1 MRFFILL
8 FVVAVLSLAGCTAN
22 VQVPDAGI
30 KYSEWNNKR
39 SDVPE
44 KKYILQVGDEIEIKF
59 YYDSE
64 LNEFLEIRPDGNI
77 SMQLISEVAA
87 AGLTPP
93 ELESVL
99 KSKYAEILLQPELTV
114 IVRGFSSQKIY
125 VGGEVGT
132 PGIVIIDGSLTAL
145 QAIIQ
150 AGGFADS
157 SAIKS
162 VIVMR
167 DQGTGKP
174 IFKTINLKEDLAG
187 HKQYND
193 IPLKPYDV
201 VFVPKSTIAK
211 LNQFV
216 TQYIKE
222 LIPIS
227 YNLGFSWVYDLN
239 DNDYK

>member
-1 MRFFILL
+1 MR
-8 FVVAVLSLAGCTAN
+8 N
-22 VQVPDAGI
+22 
-30 KYSEWNNKR
+30 
-39 SDVPE
+39 
-44 KKYILQVGDEIEIKF
+44 
-59 YYDSE
+59 
-64 LNEFLEIRPDGNI
+64 
-77 SMQLISEVAA
+77 
-87 AGLTPP
+87 
-93 ELESVL
+93 
-99 KSKYAEILLQPELTV
+99 
-114 IVRGFSSQKIY
+114 
-125 VGGEVGT
+125 
-132 PGIVIIDGSLTAL
+132 
-145 QAIIQ
+145 
-150 AGGFADS
+150 
-157 SAIKS
+157 
-162 VIVMR
+162 
-167 DQGTGKP
+167 QGTGKP